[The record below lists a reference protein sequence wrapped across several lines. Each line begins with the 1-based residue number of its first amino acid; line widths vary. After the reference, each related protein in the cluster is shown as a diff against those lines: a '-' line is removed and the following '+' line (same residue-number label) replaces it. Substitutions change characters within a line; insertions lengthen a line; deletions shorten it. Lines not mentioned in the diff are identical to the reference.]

1 MILNDAKAYAHNE
14 IGDCC
19 IAVNKGRIF
28 KIGKEANMPKAD
40 VKISLRTL
48 LVLPG
53 LIDAHVH
60 LRDEGKAYKE
70 DFYSGTA
77 AAAAGGMTAVLDMP
91 NNAPVTMSAE
101 TLKNRMDKAERN
113 VLVNVGLFSEFPKN
127 MNEMK
132 EIIKKGAVAF
142 KLFMAEQVG
151 GLNID
156 DDNALLEAFRILSK
170 LGVRMAVHAEDK
182 TMLRKAENDLKHKD
196 CNDVESYL
204 KAHSESVEVEAINH
218 ILNLVGQANTR
229 THFCHVTTA
238 NGLKT
243 IVDRRKYGIPVTCET
258 TPHNL
263 FLSTDD
269 LKRVGTLAVTMP
281 PVREKHHM
289 AALWEGI
296 RDGSIDIIASD
307 HAPHMLEEKQAKSV
321 WDVKVGIPGL
331 ETTLPLLLT
340 EVERGRLAI
349 ADIVRLMA
357 ENPAE
362 TYCLKDRGCLKE
374 GNHADLTVVDL
385 NKEYKIDSSRFHS
398 KAKYSPFDG
407 WLVRG
412 KPVKTFVNGRLIMDE
427 GEIVA
432 KPGSGAVIGEH
443 SV

>member
-1 MILNDAKAYAHNE
+1 
-14 IGDCC
+14 
-19 IAVNKGRIF
+19 
-28 KIGKEANMPKAD
+28 
-40 VKISLRTL
+40 
-48 LVLPG
+48 
-53 LIDAHVH
+53 
-60 LRDEGKAYKE
+60 
-70 DFYSGTA
+70 
-77 AAAAGGMTAVLDMP
+77 
-91 NNAPVTMSAE
+91 
-101 TLKNRMDKAERN
+101 
-113 VLVNVGLFSEFPKN
+113 
-127 MNEMK
+127 
-132 EIIKKGAVAF
+132 
-142 KLFMAEQVG
+142 
-151 GLNID
+151 
-156 DDNALLEAFRILSK
+156 
-170 LGVRMAVHAEDK
+170 
-182 TMLRKAENDLKHKD
+182 
-196 CNDVESYL
+196 
-204 KAHSESVEVEAINH
+204 
-218 ILNLVGQANTR
+218 
-229 THFCHVTTA
+229 
-238 NGLKT
+238 
-243 IVDRRKYGIPVTCET
+243 
-258 TPHNL
+258 
-263 FLSTDD
+263 
-269 LKRVGTLAVTMP
+269 MP

-432 KPGSGAVIGEH
+432 KPGSGAVIRGA
-443 SV
+443 